1 MLAGRVNKKTKAFSS
16 NHSFYDSSKTKE
28 YFNSSESYR
37 TYPFFNNFLNKIIF
51 YPIMSKS
58 NLNIYI
64 KFKNKNEILKSKVYK
79 FKTNS
84 RAPLEINVSE
94 IVSELKL
101 KNIIVFTL

>member
-1 MLAGRVNKKTKAFSS
+1 
-16 NHSFYDSSKTKE
+16 
-28 YFNSSESYR
+28 
-37 TYPFFNNFLNKIIF
+37 
-51 YPIMSKS
+51 MSKS

-101 KNIIVFTL
+101 KNITAFSVIAESINGKIPTRVNHQLVYGGIKKCKL